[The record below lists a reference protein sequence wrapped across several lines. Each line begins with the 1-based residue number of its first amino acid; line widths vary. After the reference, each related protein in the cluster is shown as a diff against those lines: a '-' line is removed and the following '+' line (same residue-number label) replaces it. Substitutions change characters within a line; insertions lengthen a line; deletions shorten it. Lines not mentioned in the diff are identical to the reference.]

1 VAAFCFASQSPIF
14 EIAIVV
20 VALDHVARI
29 IINADHNHRLYAE
42 HKKILTEIAIRP

>member
-1 VAAFCFASQSPIF
+1 VAFYFASQSSLF

-29 IINADHNHRLYAE
+29 IINVDHNYRLDAE
-42 HKKILTEIAIRP
+42 HKKILTEMAIRR